1 MISYNCQKEKG
12 KQMYLVVWFDSGWNE
27 ITVQRVKD
35 MEAAK
40 KLLAECED
48 NVDYIDPK
56 IIIL

>member
-1 MISYNCQKEKG
+1 
-12 KQMYLVVWFDSGWNE
+12 MYLVVWFDSGWNE